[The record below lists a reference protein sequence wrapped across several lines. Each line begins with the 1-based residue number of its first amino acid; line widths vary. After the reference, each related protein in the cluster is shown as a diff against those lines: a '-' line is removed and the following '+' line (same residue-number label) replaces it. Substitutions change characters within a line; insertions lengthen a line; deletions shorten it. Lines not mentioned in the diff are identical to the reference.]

1 MEFCDACHLEK
12 WHIEAIN
19 LVGAIKGNNLMILFP
34 LLDGPLEGEENGVN
48 SVVFGSMQTIVD
60 LGL

>member
-19 LVGAIKGNNLMILFP
+19 LVGAIKRNDLMILFP
-34 LLDGPLEGEENGVN
+34 LPDGPLEGKENGVN
-48 SVVFGSMQTIVD
+48 SAILRSMQTIID
-60 LGL
+60 LGR